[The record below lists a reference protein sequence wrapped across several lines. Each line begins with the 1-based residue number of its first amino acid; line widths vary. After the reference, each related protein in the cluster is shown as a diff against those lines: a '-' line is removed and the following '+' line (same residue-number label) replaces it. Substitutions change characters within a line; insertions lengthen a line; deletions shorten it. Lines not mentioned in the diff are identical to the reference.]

1 LAYIHDKRGT
11 APHVG
16 RFGSDTRS
24 KWSPLRLYPRGS
36 AEACPYH
43 EERVIPMS
51 VHVQFETPED
61 VVNEIYAMLDLNKN
75 GRVKKGSNEVTKAA
89 ERGTAQFII
98 LAEDVNPPELLAHIP
113 LICEEKGIP
122 FGYVPSQEFLA
133 QGVGLAKGA
142 SAASVA
148 VMEVSKGAQ
157 EKFHEVVESIKAL
170 KN

>member
-1 LAYIHDKRGT
+1 LNGGE
-11 APHVG
+11 VG
-16 RFGSDTRS
+16 AETV
-24 KWSPLRLYPRGS
+24 PLRLYPRGP
-36 AEACPYH
+36 ALACPYH
-43 EERVIPMS
+43 EEGEIPMS

-113 LICEEKGIP
+113 LICEEKDIP
-122 FGYVPSQEFLA
+122 YGYVPSQEFLA
-133 QGVGLAKGA
+133 QGAGLPKGT

-148 VMEVSKGAQ
+148 VMEITKGAQ
-157 EKFHEVVESIKAL
+157 EKFHDVVEAIKGL
-170 KN
+170 KK

>member
-1 LAYIHDKRGT
+1 
-11 APHVG
+11 
-16 RFGSDTRS
+16 
-24 KWSPLRLYPRGS
+24 
-36 AEACPYH
+36 
-43 EERVIPMS
+43 MS

-113 LICEEKGIP
+113 LICEEKDIP

-133 QGVGLAKGA
+133 KGA
-142 SAASVA
+142 GLPKGTSAASVA
-148 VMEVSKGAQ
+148 VMEITKGAQ
-157 EKFHEVVESIKAL
+157 EKFHDVVEAIKAL
-170 KN
+170 KK